1 MTMHGNQVFEFME
14 SDLEALIRDRS
25 IIISPPD
32 IKAYMRMG
40 LQALDFCHSRW
51 VLHRDVKPNNFLM
64 SATGATL
71 APLSSSF
78 VTVNVLRFVVRTRQ
92 RSVRLRNLRW

>member
-1 MTMHGNQVFEFME
+1 MD

-64 SATGATL
+64 SATGAPTARSL
-71 APLSSSF
+71 AP
-78 VTVNVLRFVVRTRQ
+78 V
-92 RSVRLRNLRW
+92 SVCQSRLHITLLKTLCGD